1 MKLNHNQFNLF
12 VACLGFEQLY
22 LDGFVYVIWKY
33 EDCYLLQL
41 MLLNHNKFNMI
52 VACLGFEQL
61 IICLSFMTWI
71 QIYFSVLGFE
81 YSLKYGFVL
90 LARILTRIG
99 IPILYINY
107 LYQKRKEVFVV
118 NFIESYI
125 FLVVLRRGVVV
136 PTVTFCNYCQN
147 WSLKRWYWEAEHSKC
162 VTRISAN

>member
-41 MLLNHNKFNMI
+41 MLLNHKHNKFNLV
-52 VACLGFEQL
+52 VA
-61 IICLSFMTWI
+61 WI
-71 QIYFSVLGFE
+71 RTAGKDSYQGLDSNL
-81 YSLKYGFVL
+81 
-90 LARILTRIG
+90 R
-99 IPILYINY
+99 NY

-118 NFIESYI
+118 NFIESDI
-125 FLVVLRRGVVV
+125 FLVVLRLGVVV

-147 WSLKRWYWEAEHSKC
+147 
-162 VTRISAN
+162 